1 MTAMTVRGAL
11 LPDRSRRDLRLD
23 SGRVTAVAPPGE
35 LPAGRSELDLSGY
48 LLLPAPAEPH
58 AHLDKAGTWDLADAP
73 PCDLPSAV
81 SAWRRYA
88 EYVTEDDVR
97 TRARRT
103 LDDMLA
109 NGVTAVRTHADV
121 LPGADPLRGLRA
133 LVGLREELRGRLD
146 LQVAVL
152 HTDAPDEV
160 LCQAA
165 ELGVDLLGGCPHLSV
180 DPAAAIDRVL
190 RLAERYGVGVD
201 LHADENLS
209 PSATDLRLLADAV
222 RRRGFAG
229 PVTAGHCVSLGAT
242 DPQDAMRI
250 AKETAQAGI
259 GVVTLPITNLYL
271 QGRDHP
277 TRTPRGLTAVR
288 TLLDA
293 GVTLAAGGDNIRD
306 PFNPVGRADPLET
319 AGLLVTAGHLTLE
332 EAVHAVTNGS
342 RAVLGMPAAGPQ
354 EGAVADLL
362 AVRAGSLSEALGA
375 ACPDRIVFKAG
386 RIISRTTVVR
396 EFFEVDDGHVG
407 DIAAKQ

>member
-1 MTAMTVRGAL
+1 MTIRGAL
-11 LPDRSRRDLRLD
+11 LPDRSVRDLRLD
-23 SGRVTAVAPPGE
+23 GGRVTAVAPPGE
-35 LPAGRSELDLSGY
+35 LPAGPPELDLSGY

-58 AHLDKAGTWDLADAP
+58 AHLDKAGTWDLAGAP

-81 SAWRRYA
+81 AAWRRYA
-88 EYVTEDDVR
+88 EHVTEEDVLV
-97 TRARRT
+97 RARRT

-133 LVGLREELRGRLD
+133 LVRLRDELRGRID
-146 LQVAVL
+146 LQVALL
-152 HTDAPDEV
+152 HTDAPGEL
-160 LCQAA
+160 LCQAVEVGA
-165 ELGVDLLGGCPHLSV
+165 DLLGGCPHLSA
-180 DPAAAIDRVL
+180 DPAAAIERLL
-190 RLAERYGVGVD
+190 RFAERYGVGVD

-209 PSATDLRLLADAV
+209 PGATDLRLLADAV

-229 PVTAGHCVSLGAT
+229 PVTASHCVSLGAT
-242 DPQDAMRI
+242 DPQDAVRI
-250 AKETAQAGI
+250 AKETAHAGI
-259 GVVTLPITNLYL
+259 GVVALPLTNLYL
-271 QGRDHP
+271 QGRGHP
-277 TRTPRGLTAVR
+277 SRTPRGLTAVR

-319 AGLLVTAGHLTLE
+319 AGLLVTAGHLTLD
-332 EAVHAVTNGS
+332 EAVHAVTDGARS
-342 RAVLGMPAAGPQ
+342 VLGMPLAGPRV
-354 EGAVADLL
+354 GAVADLL